1 MTALSPLTDNH
12 KRRSAH
18 GAIRGYLY
26 QFEKSALEILD
37 AGEDDVARLEG
48 VEDLDL
54 LAGGKQTAVQ
64 IKYWESAERYSNK
77 AIAKPLYDMFQSFLA
92 DRSLK
97 FRLYVYFGSD
107 KSIPTRLT
115 RKDVENAFQSASVQ
129 PSMIPTTE
137 EQLNEFAKSVSI
149 EPGLSIDDQRE
160 KLVEAIATTL
170 KCDDDEALELYV
182 PKAVHY
188 LNTLACNE
196 DESQRI
202 VSKRALIDEIDRRQ
216 YFYGKWH
223 AQYLTQE
230 RFERRLAQQLKKKQF
245 GDHEKLRILG
255 LRITESEIDV
265 AVDLITH
272 LSRHFEN
279 GYALTS
285 HNPWT
290 IVVESENLGVIHR
303 LKKKLLMESSIMF
316 NDGYESIRFS
326 PHRFME
332 PPVCVTKKRSNLI
345 QNLSFSIRIVS
356 IESFLK
362 LSVEDRGELGRY
374 SCWYGSQAPSDLPG
388 PGNQVLVAGCTIES
402 LANALRKVLPL

>member
-1 MTALSPLTDNH
+1 MTAFSPLTDSH

-26 QFEKSALEILD
+26 QFEKSALEILG

-54 LAGGKQTAVQ
+54 LEGGKQTAVQ
-64 IKYWESAERYSNK
+64 IKYWESTARYSNK
-77 AIAKPLYDMFQSFLA
+77 AIAEPLYDMFQSFLT
-92 DRSLK
+92 DRSLR

-115 RKDVENAFQSASVQ
+115 RQDVENAFESASVRSVMT
-129 PSMIPTTE
+129 PVSE
-137 EQLNEFAKSVSI
+137 ELLSEFAETISI

-160 KLVEAIATTL
+160 KLAEAIATNL
-170 KCDDDEALELYV
+170 KCDNDEALELYV

-188 LNTLACNE
+188 LNALACNE
-196 DESQRI
+196 NESQRI
-202 VSKRALIDEIDRRQ
+202 VSKRALIAEIDRRQ
-216 YFYGKWH
+216 YYYGKWH

-230 RFERRLAQQLKKKQF
+230 QFEKQLAQQLKKKQF

-255 LRITESEIDV
+255 LRVTDSEIDV
-265 AVDLITH
+265 AADLLTH
-272 LSRHFEN
+272 LSKHFEN

-290 IVVESENLGVIHR
+290 IVVKGESPDTFFQ
-303 LKKKLLMESSIMF
+303 LKKKLLMRSSIMF
-316 NDGYESIRFS
+316 NDGYESICFS
-326 PHRFME
+326 PLRFME
-332 PPVCVTKKRSNLI
+332 PPIRVTKKRSNLI

-362 LSVEDRGELGRY
+362 LSVEDRAELGKY
-374 SCWYGSQAPSDLPG
+374 SCWYDLQAPSDSSC

-402 LANALRKVLPL
+402 LANAFRKVLPK